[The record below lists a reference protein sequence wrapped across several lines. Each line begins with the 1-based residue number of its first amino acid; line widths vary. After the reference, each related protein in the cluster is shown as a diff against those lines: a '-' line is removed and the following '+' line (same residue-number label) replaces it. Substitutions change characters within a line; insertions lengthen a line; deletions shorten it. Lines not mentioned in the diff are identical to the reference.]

1 MTDNTTIDVV
11 NNGNIRI
18 LTNMLISHFIILIVS
33 TRKPM
38 VAAKILKNTAIDV
51 PNMPKRKVK
60 GYIKVDNTRS
70 RTICHIVSI
79 LGFPVA

>member
-1 MTDNTTIDVV
+1 MTDDTTIAVFNKG
-11 NNGNIRI
+11 NNII
-18 LTNMLISHFIILIVS
+18 LTNLFMSQFMILIVS

-51 PNMPKRKVK
+51 PNMPKRKVR
-60 GYIKVDNTRS
+60 GYMKIDNTRS